1 MPGATQDVCVSYAS
15 CVLGTGPSIP
25 FKPSEL
31 TLPTLLLKTIR
42 DQTSRDMS
50 CVPPRYPTI
59 QTFRLISQTRHQ
71 LSHAFCLS
79 IVPSSPPRSGTTWA
93 EFARKVL
100 NFCGDQSFG
109 KDVGYHFFSRAV
121 DEP

>member
-42 DQTSRDMS
+42 DQTSRDLS

-59 QTFRLISQTRHQ
+59 QTFSLISQTRHQ

-79 IVPSSPPRSGTTWA
+79 IVPPTPPQSGTRPSSLAKCLTLVETRAFVRMWA
-93 EFARKVL
+93 TI
-100 NFCGDQSFG
+100 SS
-109 KDVGYHFFSRAV
+109 VGQ
-121 DEP
+121 